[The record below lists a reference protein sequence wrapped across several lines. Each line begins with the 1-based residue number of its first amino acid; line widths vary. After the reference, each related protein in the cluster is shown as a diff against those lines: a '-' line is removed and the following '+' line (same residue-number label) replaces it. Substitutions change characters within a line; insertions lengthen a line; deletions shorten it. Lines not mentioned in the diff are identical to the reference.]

1 MRASLFALAVA
12 LIVGFA
18 FAGGPARADLESY
31 AVVRD
36 DASLLIR
43 RTVVH
48 LYGVYIPD
56 SGQFC
61 RSNILPAT
69 CGTRAAV
76 ALRQKITKFVRC
88 EPIVEYADG
97 SLGAQC
103 WTNYSRF
110 SDGEDL
116 GAYLISQGFAAA
128 GPDASYEYHLLERMA
143 LANGRGIWGFQ
154 ADSVGTYRSYRAY
167 RYR

>member
-1 MRASLFALAVA
+1 MRASFFALAVA

-18 FAGGPARADLESY
+18 SLPAQADLESY

-36 DASLLIR
+36 DGSLLIR
-43 RTVVH
+43 RKVVH

-56 SGQFC
+56 TRQFC

-76 ALRQKITKFVRC
+76 ALRQKISKFVRC
-88 EPIVEYADG
+88 EPIVEYDDG

-116 GAYLISQGFAAA
+116 GAFLISQGFAAA

-143 LANGRGIWGFQ
+143 LANGRGIWGFP
-154 ADSVGTYRSYRAY
+154 ADSVRSPRSYRAY
-167 RYR
+167 RYRY